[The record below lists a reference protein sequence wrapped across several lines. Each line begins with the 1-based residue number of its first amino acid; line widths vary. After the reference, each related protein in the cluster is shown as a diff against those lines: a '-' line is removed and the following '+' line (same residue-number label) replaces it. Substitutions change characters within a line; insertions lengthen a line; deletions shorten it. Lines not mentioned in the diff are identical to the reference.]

1 LTEQIKYYLKTSWEG
16 LLNSYA
22 QVFFSLNKVFAG
34 ILLLVSFF
42 DIGAGISGVLSV
54 LIGQVTAY
62 LFNFNHEQI
71 RNGAYTYNSLTV
83 GLAIG
88 MFYDFNT
95 SLLIV
100 IFVSALLTFFLTLW
114 FAVNLGKKGLP
125 FLSIPF
131 LVMTWIIILGV
142 DNFTAIELKQK
153 LFLSLEGAQP
163 TLFTGVTDFIT
174 TLPFANTLFLYF
186 RSLGAI
192 LFQFNDLA
200 GILIAIGLLIYSRMA
215 FVLSIFGFLI
225 GYLFYEFMAGDFSQL
240 IYSYIGFNFI
250 LTAIALGGFFVVP
263 SRRSYTLLLFTIPII
278 AVLISALHSLLY
290 EKFGLPLYSLPFN
303 IVVLLFLSAMA
314 IRNKASGLDLVTIQ
328 QFSPEKNHYKHFNR
342 VARFKSETYF
352 HFALPI
358 MGEWSISQGHEGK
371 ITHKGDWKYAWD
383 FDIRDGENS
392 TYRMPGIEL
401 EDYYCYNLPVAA
413 PAHGY
418 VFQIIDGF
426 DDNKVGDV
434 DLEHNWGNT
443 IIIKHGEYMYSKLSH
458 LKKDTFKVKQ
468 GDYVKKGDVVAYCGS
483 SGRSPEPH
491 LHFQIQTTPYVGG
504 KTLFHPMS
512 YYLTKEENGFKLH
525 TFDVPK
531 EGEVVCNIS
540 NTKLLTESFG
550 LIPGKTLEFENQN
563 GEKIKWEVF
572 VNSLNQ
578 AYIYCHKSKA
588 TAYFVNDGTMFY
600 FTDFYGNTNSLLHDF
615 YLGAHRVILGYY
627 KGIAVK
633 DRINIEDVFGT
644 VLKSIH
650 DFTAPFFHYE
660 KAHYTSHF
668 TAVDDEHSPEKIVMQ
683 STTWGEIFGKKKS
696 ETTYEFVLTDK
707 GIESFKIID
716 DKGEKEVTCV
726 G

>member
-1 LTEQIKYYLKTSWEG
+1 MTEQIKYYLKTSWEG
-16 LLNSYA
+16 LLNSYS
-22 QVFFSLNKVFAG
+22 QVFFSLNKVFAV
-34 ILLLVSFF
+34 ILLVVSFF
-42 DIGAGISGVLSV
+42 DIGAGLSGVIAV
-54 LIGQVTAY
+54 LIGQITAY
-62 LFNFNHEQI
+62 LFNFNHAQV
-71 RNGAYTYNSLTV
+71 RDGAYTYNSLTV
-83 GLAIG
+83 GLAVG
-88 MFYDFNT
+88 MFYDFNG

-100 IFVSALLTFFLTLW
+100 LFISSLLTFFLTLW
-114 FAVNLGKKGLP
+114 FSVSLGKKGLP

-131 LVMTWIIILGV
+131 LVMTWILILGV
-142 DNFTAIELKQK
+142 DNFTAMELKHK

-163 TLFTGVTDFIT
+163 TLFTGVTDFIE

-200 GILIAIGLLIYSRMA
+200 GIIIAIGLLIYSRMA

-225 GYLFYEFMAGDFSQL
+225 GYLFYVFMAGDFSQL

-263 SRRSYTLLLFTIPII
+263 SRRSFTLLLFTIPII

-290 EKFGLPLYSLPFN
+290 TKFGLPLYSLPFN

-314 IRNKASGLDLVTIQ
+314 IRNKASGLDLVTVQ

-342 VARFKSETYF
+342 VARFKFDTYF
-352 HFALPI
+352 HFTLPV

-371 ITHKGDWKYAWD
+371 ITHKGDWRYAWD
-383 FDIRDGENS
+383 FDIRDRENS
-392 TYRMPGIEL
+392 TYRMPGIDL
-401 EDYYCYNLPVAA
+401 EDYYCYNLPVVA

-418 VFQIIDGF
+418 VFQIIDNF
-426 DDNKVGDV
+426 NDNKVGDV

-458 LKKDTFKVKQ
+458 LKKGTFKVKQ
-468 GDYVKKGDVVAYCGS
+468 GDYVKKGDVIANCGS

-491 LHFQIQTTPYVGG
+491 LHFQIQTTPYVDG
-504 KTLFHPMS
+504 KTLFYPIS
-512 YYLTKEENGFKLH
+512 YYLTKEESKFKLH

-531 EGEVVCNIS
+531 EGEVVCNVR
-540 NTKLLTESFG
+540 NTKLLTNAFG
-550 LIPGKTLEFENQN
+550 LIPGKILEFETQN
-563 GEKIKWEVF
+563 SEKIKWEVF
-572 VNSLNQ
+572 VNALNQ
-578 AYIYCHKSKA
+578 TYIYCHESKA

-600 FTDFYGNTNSLLHDF
+600 FTDFYGNKNNFLHAF

-627 KGIAVK
+627 KGIIVK
-633 DRINIEDVFGT
+633 DRINIEAIFGT

-660 KAHYTSHF
+660 KAYYRSHF
-668 TAVDDEHSPEKIVMQ
+668 AEVDNEHNPEKIVIQ
-683 STTWGEIFGKKKS
+683 STTWGEVFGKKKT
-696 ETTYEFVLTDK
+696 ETIYKLTITNK
-707 GIESFKIID
+707 GIESFKITNNQKEMEVKCID
-716 DKGEKEVTCV
+716 
-726 G
+726 